1 MTGKIDARLA
11 ELGITLPNPPVP
23 AAAYTPFVKTGN
35 LVFVSGQV
43 SQGPDGLVKDKLGQD
58 MDVAGGYEAAKLCAL
73 SLIAQ
78 AKAACDGDLD
88 RVVRVVKLMGLVNST
103 PDFPDHPKVVN
114 GCSELLGEVFGEA
127 GVHARSAFG
136 VANLPFGVHLQL
148 IIRQFGHRAFSF
160 AGVKSGTGEGEAIT
174 GLNGLNV

>member
-43 SQGPDGLVKDKLGQD
+43 SQGPDGLVKGKLGQD

-88 RVVRVVKLMGLVNST
+88 RVVRVVKLMGLVKKVGGSIWT
-103 PDFPDHPKVVN
+103 PFMK
-114 GCSELLGEVFGEA
+114 
-127 GVHARSAFG
+127 
-136 VANLPFGVHLQL
+136 
-148 IIRQFGHRAFSF
+148 I
-160 AGVKSGTGEGEAIT
+160 
-174 GLNGLNV
+174 